1 MAVPTSQLITRL
13 AATSAVS
20 PAKSGICQTNSR
32 RRRGHEVKT
41 VLKRLLT
48 GIAAAAAWAAA
59 AHGAPVLMISIDGL
73 RPADVLEAQQ
83 RGLKIPT
90 LRSIAAQGAYATD
103 VVNVIPTV
111 TYPNHTTLI
120 TGVRPDV
127 HGISNNVAF
136 DPLKK
141 NEDGWEWY
149 AADIKTPTLWDVVH
163 ANGGVVASL
172 GWPVSVGATSIDD
185 NVPEYWRARTN
196 DDLKL
201 LRALSTPG
209 LVAELEQA
217 SATPISA
224 IGSDTSP
231 DADEAKARFSVAM
244 YKLKRPT
251 LFTIHLSSLDHV
263 QHQYGPSTPEAH
275 AALERIDTDVSTI
288 LTAARKAEPS
298 VVVVIVSDHGFAPVS
313 KAVNLYRPFI
323 DAGLITL
330 GPSTHKPTSWEAEP
344 WGGAS
349 AAVVLARPDD
359 AALKAKVK
367 ALLDKLAADP
377 AYGFDRVINEEEI
390 KRRGIAGGATFY
402 IDFKLG
408 YEMGDN
414 FDAMPVT
421 PTLMRGSHGW
431 FTDYPEMHST
441 FMIEGPGI
449 EKRGS
454 LGQIDMRDIAPTVAK
469 VLNVDMPTAQ
479 GKALF

>member
-1 MAVPTSQLITRL
+1 M
-13 AATSAVS
+13 
-20 PAKSGICQTNSR
+20 
-32 RRRGHEVKT
+32 
-41 VLKRLLT
+41 LKRLLT

-59 AHGAPVLMISIDGL
+59 AHAAPVLMISIDGL
-73 RPADVLEAQQ
+73 RPADVLDAEQ

-90 LRSIAAQGAYATD
+90 LRSIAAKGAYATD

-136 DPLKK
+136 DPLKQ

-163 ANGGVVASL
+163 AKGGVVASL
-172 GWPVSVGATSIDD
+172 GWPVSVD
-185 NVPEYWRARTN
+185 
-196 DDLKL
+196 
-201 LRALSTPG
+201 ALSTPG

-231 DADEAKARFSVAM
+231 DADAAKARFSVAM

-263 QHQYGPSTPEAH
+263 QHQYGPGTPEAH
-275 AALERIDTDVSTI
+275 AALERIDADVLTI

-330 GPSTHKPTSWEAEP
+330 GPSTHKPTGWEAEP

-377 AYGFDRVINEEEI
+377 AYGFDRVIDEEEI

-402 IDFKLG
+402 INFKLG
-408 YEMGDN
+408 YEMGDS
-414 FDAMPVT
+414 FDAPPVT
-421 PTLMRGSHGW
+421 PTLIRGSHGW

-449 EKRGS
+449 DTRGS

-469 VLNVDMPTAQ
+469 VLKVDMPTAQ